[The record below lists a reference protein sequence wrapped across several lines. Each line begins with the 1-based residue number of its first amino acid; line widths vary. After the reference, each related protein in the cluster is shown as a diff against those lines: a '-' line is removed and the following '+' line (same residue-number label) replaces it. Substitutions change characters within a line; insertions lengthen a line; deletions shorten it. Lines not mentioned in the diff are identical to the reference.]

1 MSRFMLKP
9 SFFLFT
15 LFTPFIHIHIHTQDP
30 ADPERDKMIARK
42 VLDNH
47 RFAGAQ
53 QREQQQDS
61 AKV

>member
-1 MSRFMLKP
+1 
-9 SFFLFT
+9 
-15 LFTPFIHIHIHTQDP
+15 
-30 ADPERDKMIARK
+30 MIARK

-61 AKV
+61 AKVSVDGN